1 LRHVVASQSVVVN
14 DEARASVTVSIGV
27 ATLVWRMGLTF
38 ERLVNKRLRALYQA
52 KETGRNNVQCCADM
66 SLLSEQC
73 DG

>member
-66 SLLSEQC
+66 SLQIRAV
-73 DG
+73 